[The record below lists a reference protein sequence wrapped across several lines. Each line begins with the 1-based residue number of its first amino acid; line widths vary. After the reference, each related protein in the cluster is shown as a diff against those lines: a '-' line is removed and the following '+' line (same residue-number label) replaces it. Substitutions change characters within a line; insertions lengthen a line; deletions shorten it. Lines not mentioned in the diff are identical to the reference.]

1 MKSIFVI
8 ILFAI
13 ILISSIRGFQKGFLV
28 TMLTFFRWVACI
40 AGAFFL
46 GSGFANF
53 LKQYTGLGDKVFD
66 YVSENLAPES
76 LLTMDSSSFLYR
88 TVGKFL
94 DIPYI
99 PKYAPKDFYTSEQTT
114 SYFYDAVSTL
124 CLFVIAF
131 FILLTFFYILSII
144 ILRNIKP
151 GSKSVIGILDHLG
164 GLIFGLSRG
173 LLISG
178 AFYIPLKL
186 FEILFQSGG

>member
-1 MKSIFVI
+1 MI

-13 ILISSIRGFQKGFLV
+13 ILISSLRGFQKGVLV

-46 GSGFANF
+46 GSGFANL
-53 LKQYTGLGDKVFD
+53 LKKYTGLGEKVFD
-66 YVSENLAPES
+66 YVSENLSPES
-76 LLTMDSSSFLYR
+76 LPKMDSSSFLYKA
-88 TVGKFL
+88 VDKFL

-99 PKYAPKDFYTSEQTT
+99 PEYAPKDFYTSEQTT
-114 SYFYDAVSTL
+114 AYFYDAVSAL
-124 CLFVIAF
+124 CMFVIGF
-131 FILLTFFYILSII
+131 FILLAFFYILSMI

-151 GSKSVIGILDHLG
+151 GSKSVLGILDHLG
-164 GLIFGLSRG
+164 GLIFGLARG
-173 LLISG
+173 LLISV